1 MMDAAPKIPSLRH
14 ALIPVFF
21 LIAALFAGIFWLGAS
36 PHVPLILS
44 CCVAGITG
52 IKLGYSWKELQASM
66 VRGISLAMAA
76 VLILM
81 AIGIL
86 IGSWVASGIVPLM
99 VYYGLMFLS
108 PEIFLIASCLIC
120 AVVSFATGS
129 SWSTAGTVGVAL
141 IGVGQGLEMPLPMVA
156 GAIVSG
162 AYFGDKL
169 SPLSD
174 TTNLAPAVAG
184 AQLFAHIKHM
194 LFTTVPSLAIAL
206 VLYGLLGMSQGSSAA
221 SLENVEVLNAVLRRE
236 FDLSPWLWLAP
247 ISVVFMI
254 ALRLP
259 ALPAL
264 LGGAFVGAALG
275 IFLQDIPVASMFAI
289 MQEGYVSD
297 TGDPHIDELL
307 SRGGLESMFQTIALI
322 LCAMA
327 FGGLMEG
334 TGMLAAISRAV
345 LKIATTTGRLV
356 GATLATCI
364 SMNILAPDQYLSII
378 VPGRMYRGSFE
389 AAGLHMKNLS
399 RCLEDAGTLSS
410 PLIPWNTCGA
420 TMMAALMVNPFA
432 YLPYAF
438 LNLLNPI
445 ISMIYGFTGWT
456 MEKAPLAPIRNEE
469 LGIRNENPRRTRR
482 GTK

>member
-1 MMDAAPKIPSLRH
+1 
-14 ALIPVFF
+14 
-21 LIAALFAGIFWLGAS
+21 
-36 PHVPLILS
+36 
-44 CCVAGITG
+44 
-52 IKLGYSWKELQASM
+52 M

-141 IGVGQGLEMPLPMVA
+141 IGAGQGLEMPLPMVA

-174 TTNLAPAVAG
+174 STNLAPAVAG
-184 AQLFAHIKHM
+184 TQLFVHIRHM
-194 LFTTVPSLAIAL
+194 LYTTVPSLAIAL
-206 VLYGLLGMSQGSSAA
+206 VLYGLLGISQGSSAA
-221 SLENVEVLNAVLRRE
+221 SIENVEALNAVLRSE
-236 FDLSPWLWLAP
+236 FNLSPWLWLAP
-247 ISVVFMI
+247 ISVILMI
-254 ALRLP
+254 ALRMP

-289 MQEGYVSD
+289 LQEGYVSD

-307 SRGGLESMFQTIALI
+307 SRGGLESMFWTISLI

-334 TGMLAAISRAV
+334 TGMLTAISRAV
-345 LKIATTTGRLV
+345 LKTATTTGRLV

-364 SMNILAPDQYLSII
+364 GMNIMAPDQYLSII
-378 VPGRMYRGSFE
+378 LPGRMYRNSFE

-445 ISMIYGFTGWT
+445 ISLIYGFTGWT
-456 MEKAPLAPIRNEE
+456 MEKAERRPEAPQAPIRN
-469 LGIRNENPRRTRR
+469 
-482 GTK
+482 

>member
-1 MMDAAPKIPSLRH
+1 
-14 ALIPVFF
+14 
-21 LIAALFAGIFWLGAS
+21 
-36 PHVPLILS
+36 
-44 CCVAGITG
+44 
-52 IKLGYSWKELQASM
+52 M

-141 IGVGQGLEMPLPMVA
+141 IGAGQGLEMPLPMVA

-174 TTNLAPAVAG
+174 STNLAPAVAG
-184 AQLFAHIKHM
+184 TQLFVHIKHM
-194 LFTTVPSLAIAL
+194 LYTTVPSLIIAL
-206 VLYGLLGMSQGSSAA
+206 ALYGILGMSQGSSAA
-221 SLENVEVLNAVLRRE
+221 SIENVEALNAVLRHE
-236 FDLSPWLWLAP
+236 FNLSPWLWLAP
-247 ISVVFMI
+247 ISVILMI
-254 ALRLP
+254 ALRMP

-275 IFLQDIPVASMFAI
+275 IFLQDIPLESMFAI
-289 MQEGYVSD
+289 MQEGYLSD
-297 TGDPHIDELL
+297 TGDPLIDELL
-307 SRGGLESMFQTIALI
+307 SRGGLESMFWTISLI

-334 TGMLAAISRAV
+334 AGMLAAISRAV
-345 LKIATTTGRLV
+345 LKTATTTGRLV

-364 SMNILAPDQYLSII
+364 GMNIMAPDQYLSII
-378 VPGRMYRGSFE
+378 LPGRMYRNAFE
-389 AAGLHMKNLS
+389 KEGLHMKNLS

-432 YLPYAF
+432 YLPFAF

-456 MEKAPLAPIRNEE
+456 MEKAEGAPKGANSEE
-469 LGIRNENPRRTRR
+469 CLTTEDTESTEREEGGSAPGRAN
-482 GTK
+482 